1 MNIKIFIFLTILLSA
16 CSSYQDKQLEYAL
29 ELAKENRQELE
40 KVLKHYQNS
49 PEKLAAAHFLIQN
62 MPYYYEYDGKQL
74 DTVKS
79 IIKEALKEK
88 RVFGVK
94 SLIIRDRKVNMNRD
108 VFHTLE
114 KKHDVQTITA
124 DYLIKNIDLAF
135 KVWKERPWNKNLC
148 FEDFC
153 ELILPYR
160 IANEKLSDWR
170 CTYYNRYAP
179 LLDSLY
185 KGNDVIEACNT
196 LVRIL
201 KKEGFYY
208 NAQFKIPHLDA
219 LFLIEN
225 RAGYCRETCDIS
237 LYAMRAVG
245 IPVATDNMVYSP
257 EYQGGHSWNVV
268 RDTIGRFIPFLYT
281 DYEASR
287 DMKDDGRKKGKI
299 TRDCFGLQKNRL
311 PVSKAVPATLRHP
324 FSKDVTDNYFG
335 KNEIVFHL
343 DEYNKNEVVFL
354 GVFHKGSW
362 IPLDFAITSNSQ
374 AVFKNMEPNLIY
386 QPFVEQ
392 DGIQQPIGYPFLFIK
407 EGVQYFTP
415 DTTILEN
422 IIIKRKYPLRDYIA
436 RAMNTNVREARIEC
450 SDTPAAINTR
460 LLYKIKDS
468 VVTDRNLIS
477 FDSPVKG
484 RYIHIISA
492 PDKPVDIAELS
503 IYENIHDS
511 IPVPMTLIRE
521 IKPVHTNKRF
531 AITNITDGDPLT
543 SFISNDSTN
552 YITYDLGKSIKVNK
566 LMFIPRND
574 GNFIWQGD
582 TYELFYRS
590 NSEKW
595 KSLGKQIAA
604 SSELHYQVPRNAL
617 FWLHNHTKGTEE
629 QVFYM
634 QNGKQIFACDIK

>member
-16 CSSYQDKQLEYAL
+16 CSSYQDKRLEYAL

-49 PEKLAAAHFLIQN
+49 QEKLAAAHFLIQN
-62 MPYYYEYDGKQL
+62 MPYYYEYDDQQL
-74 DTVKS
+74 DTVRS

-94 SLIIRDRKVNMNRD
+94 SLIIRDQKIKMNQD
-108 VFHTLE
+108 LFQTL
-114 KKHDVQTITA
+114 KKRYDVQTITA
-124 DYLIKNIDLAF
+124 DYLINNIDLAF

-170 CTYYNRYAP
+170 YTYYNRYAP

-219 LFLIEN
+219 LFLMEN
-225 RAGYCRETCDIS
+225 RAGYCRESCDIS
-237 LYAMRAVG
+237 LYVMRAVG
-245 IPVATDNMVYSP
+245 IPVATDQMVYSP

-268 RDTIGRFIPFLYT
+268 RDTTGRFIPFLYT

-299 TRDCFGLQKNRL
+299 TRNCFGLQKDRL
-311 PVSKAVPATLRHP
+311 LISKAIPVTFRNP

-335 KNEIVFHL
+335 KNKIVVSL
-343 DEYNKNEVVFL
+343 DEYNKNKVVFL

-374 AVFKNMEPNLIY
+374 AIFKNMEPNLIY
-386 QPFVEQ
+386 QPFVEK

-415 DTTILEN
+415 DTTTLQN

-436 RAMNTNVREARIEC
+436 RAMNTNVRGARIEC
-450 SDTPAAINTR
+450 SDSPATVNTK
-460 LLYKIKDS
+460 LLYKINDS
-468 VVTDRNLIS
+468 IITDRNIIT
-477 FDSPVKG
+477 FDVPVKG

-492 PDKPVDIAELS
+492 PNKPIDMAELS
-503 IYENIHDS
+503 IYENVQDS
-511 IPVPMTLIRE
+511 IPVLMKLIRE

-543 SFISNDSTN
+543 SFISNDSTS
-552 YITYDLGKSIKVNK
+552 YITYDLEKSIKINK

-595 KSLGKQIAA
+595 KSLGKQTAT
-604 SSELHYQVPRNAL
+604 SSELHYQVSRNAL
-617 FWLHNHTKGTEE
+617 FWLHNLTKGTEE

>member
-1 MNIKIFIFLTILLSA
+1 MNMKFFIYLTILLSA
-16 CSSYQDKQLEYAL
+16 CSSQDKRLEYAL
-29 ELAKENRQELE
+29 KLAGENRQELE

-49 PEKLAAAHFLIQN
+49 PEKLAATHFLIQN
-62 MPYYYEYDGKQL
+62 MPYYYEYDGQQL
-74 DTVKS
+74 DTVRS

-94 SLIIRDRKVNMNRD
+94 SLIIRDQKIKMNQD
-108 VFHTLE
+108 VFQTL
-114 KKHDVQTITA
+114 KKKYDVQSITA
-124 DYLIKNIDLAF
+124 NYLIQNIDLAF

-170 CTYYNRYAP
+170 NTYYNKYAP

-219 LFLIEN
+219 LFLMEN
-225 RAGYCRETCDIS
+225 RAGYCRESCDIS
-237 LYAMRAVG
+237 LYVMRAVG
-245 IPVATDNMVYSP
+245 IPVATDQMVYSP

-268 RDTIGRFIPFLYT
+268 RDTTGRFIPFLYT

-299 TRDCFGLQKNRL
+299 TRNCFGLQKNRL
-311 PVSKAVPATLRHP
+311 LISKAIPVTFRNP

-335 KNEIVFHL
+335 KNKIVVSL

-374 AVFKNMEPNLIY
+374 AVFKNIEPNLIY

-392 DGIQQPIGYPFLFIK
+392 DGIQQPIGYPFLFMK

-415 DTTILEN
+415 DTTTLEN

-436 RAMNTNVREARIEC
+436 RAMNTNVRGARIEC
-450 SDTPAAINTR
+450 SDNPATVNTK
-460 LLYKIKDS
+460 LLYKINDS
-468 VVTDRNLIS
+468 IITDRNIIT
-477 FDSPVKG
+477 FDAPVKG

-492 PDKPVDIAELS
+492 PDKPIDMAELS
-503 IYENIHDS
+503 IYENVQDS
-511 IPVPMTLIRE
+511 IPVLMKLIRE

-531 AITNITDGDPLT
+531 AINNITDGDPLT
-543 SFISNDSTN
+543 SFISNDSTS
-552 YITYDLGKSIKVNK
+552 YITYDLEKSIKINK

-595 KSLGKQIAA
+595 KSLGKQTAT

-617 FWLHNHTKGTEE
+617 FWLHNLTKGTEE

>member
-1 MNIKIFIFLTILLSA
+1 MNTKFFIYLTILLSA
-16 CSSYQDKQLEYAL
+16 CSSQDKRLEYAL
-29 ELAKENRQELE
+29 KLAGENRQELE

-49 PEKLAAAHFLIQN
+49 PEKLAATHFLIQN
-62 MPYYYEYDGKQL
+62 MPYYYEYDGQQL
-74 DTVKS
+74 DTVRS

-94 SLIIRDRKVNMNRD
+94 SLIIRDQKIKMNQD
-108 VFHTLE
+108 VFQTL
-114 KKHDVQTITA
+114 KKKYDVQSITA
-124 DYLIKNIDLAF
+124 NYLIQNIDLAF

-170 CTYYNRYAP
+170 YTYYNRYAP

-219 LFLIEN
+219 LFLMKN
-225 RAGYCRETCDIS
+225 RAGYCRESCDIS
-237 LYAMRAVG
+237 LYVMRAVG
-245 IPVATDNMVYSP
+245 IPVATDQMVYSP

-268 RDTIGRFIPFLYT
+268 RDTTGRFIPFLYT

-299 TRDCFGLQKNRL
+299 TRNCFGLQKDRL
-311 PVSKAVPATLRHP
+311 LISKAIPVTFRNP

-335 KNEIVFHL
+335 KNKIVVSL
-343 DEYNKNEVVFL
+343 DEYNKNKVVFL

-362 IPLDFAITSNSQ
+362 KPLDFAITSNGQ
-374 AVFKNMEPNLIY
+374 AIFKNMEPNLIY
-386 QPFVEQ
+386 QPFVEK
-392 DGIQQPIGYPFLFIK
+392 DGIQQPIGYPFLFMK

-415 DTTILEN
+415 DTTTLQN
-422 IIIKRKYPLRDYIA
+422 IIIKRKYPLRNYIA
-436 RAMNTNVREARIEC
+436 RAMNTNVRGARIEC
-450 SDTPAAINTR
+450 SDSPATVNTK
-460 LLYKIKDS
+460 LLYKINDS
-468 VVTDRNLIS
+468 IITDRNIIT
-477 FDSPVKG
+477 FDVPVKG

-492 PDKPVDIAELS
+492 PNKPIDMAELS
-503 IYENIHDS
+503 IYENVQDS
-511 IPVPMTLIRE
+511 IPVLMKLIRE

-531 AITNITDGDPLT
+531 AINNITDGDPLT
-543 SFISNDSTN
+543 SFISNDSTS
-552 YITYDLGKSIKVNK
+552 YITYDLEKSIKINK

-595 KSLGKQIAA
+595 KSLGKQTAT

-617 FWLHNHTKGTEE
+617 FWLHNLTKGTEE

>member
-1 MNIKIFIFLTILLSA
+1 
-16 CSSYQDKQLEYAL
+16 
-29 ELAKENRQELE
+29 
-40 KVLKHYQNS
+40 
-49 PEKLAAAHFLIQN
+49 
-62 MPYYYEYDGKQL
+62 
-74 DTVKS
+74 
-79 IIKEALKEK
+79 
-88 RVFGVK
+88 
-94 SLIIRDRKVNMNRD
+94 
-108 VFHTLE
+108 
-114 KKHDVQTITA
+114 
-124 DYLIKNIDLAF
+124 
-135 KVWKERPWNKNLC
+135 
-148 FEDFC
+148 
-153 ELILPYR
+153 
-160 IANEKLSDWR
+160 
-170 CTYYNRYAP
+170 
-179 LLDSLY
+179 
-185 KGNDVIEACNT
+185 
-196 LVRIL
+196 
-201 KKEGFYY
+201 
-208 NAQFKIPHLDA
+208 
-219 LFLIEN
+219 
-225 RAGYCRETCDIS
+225 
-237 LYAMRAVG
+237 
-245 IPVATDNMVYSP
+245 
-257 EYQGGHSWNVV
+257 
-268 RDTIGRFIPFLYT
+268 
-281 DYEASR
+281 
-287 DMKDDGRKKGKI
+287 
-299 TRDCFGLQKNRL
+299 
-311 PVSKAVPATLRHP
+311 
-324 FSKDVTDNYFG
+324 
-335 KNEIVFHL
+335 
-343 DEYNKNEVVFL
+343 
-354 GVFHKGSW
+354 
-362 IPLDFAITSNSQ
+362 
-374 AVFKNMEPNLIY
+374 MEPNLIY